1 MDSEVHNTTTAESN
15 MYSGVK
21 RSWMVVAH
29 THKDMQVEGGRGKG
43 EGYDARKG

>member
-21 RSWMVVAH
+21 RSCRVVTH
-29 THKDMQVEGGRGKG
+29 THMDMQVEGGREKG
-43 EGYDARKG
+43 EGYEARKG